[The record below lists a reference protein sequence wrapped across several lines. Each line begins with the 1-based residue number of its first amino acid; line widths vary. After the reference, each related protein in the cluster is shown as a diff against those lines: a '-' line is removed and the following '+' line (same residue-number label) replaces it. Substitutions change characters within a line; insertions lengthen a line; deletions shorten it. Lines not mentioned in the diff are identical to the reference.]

1 MGSAV
6 KYEGFEHSGAGVSE
20 ILKSAPVRDA
30 LIGIAEPIASAAH
43 AEAVRNVVADLKMDG
58 PEDIIYKPMYL
69 AKVKDLTHTSY
80 ASVRPTGLGKLN
92 EQMHHTLSS
101 MNH

>member
-6 KYEGFEHSGAGVSE
+6 KFDGFEHSGSGVSE

-30 LIGIAEPIASAAH
+30 LMETAAPIAEAAH
-43 AEAVRNVVADLKMDG
+43 EAAVRNVVEDLHMDG
-58 PEDIIYKPMYL
+58 PEDIVYKPMYL
-69 AKVKDLTHTSY
+69 AKVKSLTHTAY

-92 EQMHHTLSS
+92 EQIHHTLSS